1 MKVLRKILI
10 SFLILVLLIIFMYIM
25 GYEFYIEQGVP
36 LSDYLKL
43 EEECSKLREENNA
56 LKSALRRR
64 R

>member
-1 MKVLRKILI
+1 
-10 SFLILVLLIIFMYIM
+10 MYIM